1 MPCCKPFNN
10 SAKKTMRKI
19 LFIDRDGTLIKEP
32 ADFQIDALAKFELVE
47 HAIAA
52 LLQLKAAGYRFVM
65 VSNQDGLGTDSF
77 PEADF
82 LPPQN
87 LLLQILRSQG
97 LEFDGILI
105 DRSFEHEHRL
115 TRKPGIG
122 MLVEYLKDT
131 TVQWSQSA
139 VIGDRD
145 TDLQLA
151 QNLGCRGFK
160 LAPDCQ
166 WPDIVAELLA
176 SPRTAVV
183 QRETKE
189 TCIRVAVNLDSL
201 TPVQIQTGIGF
212 FDHMLEQLAKHG
224 GFSLVLSCQG
234 DTHIDE
240 HHTVEDCG
248 IALGQALKQ
257 ALGDKFGIG
266 RYGFALPMD
275 EARAEAL
282 LDISNRGLLKFEGVF
297 PRESVGSLPTELV
310 PHFFQSLAESA
321 GFTLHITVQGDN
333 THHMIEACFKAVAR
347 ALKPAIARGGQ
358 SLPSTK
364 GML

>member
-1 MPCCKPFNN
+1 
-10 SAKKTMRKI
+10 MRKI

-32 ADFQIDALAKFELVE
+32 ADFQIDSLEKFELVE
-47 HAIAA
+47 HAISA
-52 LLQLKAAGYRFVM
+52 LLQLKNAGYRFVM
-65 VSNQDGLGTDSF
+65 VSNQDGLGTASF
-77 PEADF
+77 PESDF

-87 LLLQILRSQG
+87 LLLQILSSQG
-97 LEFDGILI
+97 IVFDDILI
-105 DRSFEHEHRL
+105 DRSFEHEHL
-115 TRKPGIG
+115 ATRKPGIG
-122 MLVEYLKDT
+122 MMVNYLKDG
-131 TVQWSQSA
+131 TVHWQQSA

-151 QNLGCRGFK
+151 ENLGCRGFK
-160 LAPDCQ
+160 LSSQGLQ

-176 SPRTAVV
+176 APRCAQVT
-183 QRETKE
+183 RETKE
-189 TCIRVAVNLDSL
+189 TKIHVELNLDNL
-201 TPVQIQTGIGF
+201 EPVSIHTGIGF

-224 GFSLVLSCQG
+224 GFSVSLKCQG

-248 IALGQALKQ
+248 IALGQAFKQ

-275 EARAEAL
+275 ESRAEAL
-282 LDISNRGLLKFEGVF
+282 IDISNRGYLKFDGRF
-297 PRESVGSLPTELV
+297 PRESVGTLPTELV
-310 PHFFQSLAESA
+310 PHFFQSFAESA
-321 GFTLHITVQGDN
+321 GFTVHLGVQGDN
-333 THHMIEACFKAVAR
+333 THHMIEACFKAFAR

-364 GML
+364 GLL